1 MWVAPEVRD
10 PVLMHAPTRKSVACF
25 GAVSLSTGR
34 FVWQVCPVFNAETFV
49 SFLRRLLRHR
59 RRGKRIVVVLDNAK
73 HHHAN
78 MLKPLLRKYRQDLTL
93 LFLPPYSPQLAP
105 IERVWKLTRRL
116 ALHNRDFAT
125 LAEVLS
131 AVEACFQHWIG
142 PNEVLRRLCCII

>member
-73 HHHAN
+73 YHHAT
-78 MLKPLLRKYRQDLTL
+78 MPPCSSHCWRKYRRHLTL
-93 LFLPPYSPQLAP
+93 LFLPPYSPQLATY
-105 IERVWKLTRRL
+105 RTRL
-116 ALHNRDFAT
+116 
-125 LAEVLS
+125 
-131 AVEACFQHWIG
+131 EADTASG
-142 PNEVLRRLCCII
+142 AA

>member
-59 RRGKRIVVVLDNAK
+59 RRAGQRQVPPC
-73 HHHAN
+73 HHAQATAAQIQAA
-78 MLKPLLRKYRQDLTL
+78 PVVAV
-93 LFLPPYSPQLAP
+93 PPAIQP
-105 IERVWKLTRRL
+105 
-116 ALHNRDFAT
+116 AT
-125 LAEVLS
+125 
-131 AVEACFQHWIG
+131 G
-142 PNEVLRRLCCII
+142 TY